1 MKTFADVKRRLVVG
15 AKLKLVRHDWVI
27 PNSPLKI
34 GLVREIQTR
43 QENAIMFKGGS
54 WLSFPRASDVVV
66 SENGFSIVLSVERA
80 QFITYEFV
88 E

>member
-43 QENAIMFKGGS
+43 QENAMLF
-54 WLSFPRASDVVV
+54 
-66 SENGFSIVLSVERA
+66 
-80 QFITYEFV
+80 
-88 E
+88 